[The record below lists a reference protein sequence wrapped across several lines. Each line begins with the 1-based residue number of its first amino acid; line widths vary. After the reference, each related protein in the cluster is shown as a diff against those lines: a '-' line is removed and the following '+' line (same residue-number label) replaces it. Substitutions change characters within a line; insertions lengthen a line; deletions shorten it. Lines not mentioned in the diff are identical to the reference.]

1 MNGLSY
7 CSIWTGRGFF
17 EDAVTGGLKV
27 TAEHLGAVVPFEVEL
42 HEGSLDDGKF
52 EAGLAMGIRDHF
64 VLTALGLVKVYVRV
78 FELASIL
85 LGLFWAWI
93 TKGRTWKR

>member
-1 MNGLSY
+1 MSY
-7 CSIWTGRGFF
+7 CSTWTGRGFF
-17 EDAVTGGLKV
+17 EDAVTSGLKV
-27 TAEHLGAVVPFEVEL
+27 AAEHLGADVSFEVES
-42 HEGSLDDGKF
+42 HEGDLDDEKS
-52 EAGLAMGIRDHF
+52 EAGLVMGIRDHL
-64 VLTALGLVKVYVRV
+64 VLTVLGLVRVHVRA

>member
-7 CSIWTGRGFF
+7 CNAWTGRGFF

-27 TAEHLGAVVPFEVEL
+27 AAEHLGADVPFEVEL
-42 HEGSLDDGKF
+42 HKGDLDDGKS
-52 EAGLAMGIRDHF
+52 EAGLVMGLRDHL
-64 VLTALGLVKVYVRV
+64 VLTVLGLVRVYVRV

-85 LGLFWAWI
+85 LGLFWV
-93 TKGRTWKR
+93 